1 MVPEPPRGCFLPEM
15 IRFLSPVPQ
24 DLLAPLLLTDWLMK
38 AGLQV
43 IAHLSHDPSQRAVGG
58 GLIPEQKQGWW
69 SGRGLASPPPASLPV

>member
-1 MVPEPPRGCFLPEM
+1 M

-58 GLIPEQKQGWW
+58 LGGGI
-69 SGRGLASPPPASLPV
+69 